1 MDWLYPENIWIII
14 AVPLA
19 IFLFVF
25 AALRRKRLAE
35 IFGDPNLM
43 TKLTASISRRRR
55 RWKAAMTALGVAFL
69 CLALVGPRF
78 GTRLT
83 EIKREGIDLVIALD
97 VSASMLA
104 EDVSPNRLERAR
116 NEIKKLLEDLKGD
129 RVGLVTFAGDA
140 FIQCPLT
147 TDYSA
152 VRLFLDVAD
161 PSLIPTPGTDF
172 SAALAMAMK
181 AFKAPAADPDNE
193 ARTRAVLFVSDG
205 ENHVAELESIL
216 DDAREE
222 GLVLFSAGVGE
233 TDGVPI
239 PVYANG
245 RRVDYKRDRS
255 GQVVTTRLEE
265 SALQDL
271 AQDGS
276 YFRIART
283 SSSLTKITAALDR
296 LDKTTF
302 GQDEFE
308 EYDEKFQ
315 WPLLLGLLLL
325 LAERAVTDRR
335 PSQGNYS
342 TVMYGDESADED
354 PDEGIV

>member
-1 MDWLYPENIWIII
+1 M

-19 IFLFVF
+19 VALFVF
-25 AALRRKRLAE
+25 AAYRRKRLAE

-43 TKLTASISRRRR
+43 TKLTSSISRRRR

-69 CLALVGPRF
+69 CLALIGPRF

-97 VSASMLA
+97 VSASMMA

-116 NEIKKLLEDLKGD
+116 NEIKKLLEELQGD

-181 AFKAPAADPDNE
+181 AFKAPAADPDSD

-216 DDAREE
+216 GDARDE

-245 RRVDYKRDRS
+245 RRVDYKRDRA

-265 SALQDL
+265 NALQDL

-315 WPLLLGLLLL
+315 WPLLIGLLLL
-325 LAERAVTDRR
+325 LAERAVTDRLR
-335 PSQGNYS
+335 PTDTYASI
-342 TVMYGDESADED
+342 MFGDESDDDETG
-354 PDEGIV
+354 DENT